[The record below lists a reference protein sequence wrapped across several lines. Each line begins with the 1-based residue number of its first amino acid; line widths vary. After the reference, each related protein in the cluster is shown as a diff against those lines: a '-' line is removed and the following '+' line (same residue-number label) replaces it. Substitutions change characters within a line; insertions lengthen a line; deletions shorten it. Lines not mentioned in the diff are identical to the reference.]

1 MYNILHQHSC
11 LVVNKVCVCVCV
23 CVCVEGQRGG
33 GTLIYLFIFFRGG
46 GNTLEIPYHIH
57 MSILLLYKKA
67 VFG

>member
-11 LVVNKVCVCVCV
+11 LVVNKVCVSVCV
-23 CVCVEGQRGG
+23 LRARGEGV
-33 GTLIYLFIFFRGG
+33 LLSIYLFFLGGG